1 MSNLPSFI
9 DPNVAG
15 LHTEQRNPD
24 TIGIDKQDSETIAR
38 WINRE
43 DHKVA
48 GAVEKVLPEVGRA
61 IDLLYERLNRGGRM
75 IYVGAGT
82 SARLAYMDAAECPPT
97 YGTDYDMVSVLMAGG
112 RECVFRAQEHMED
125 SEENA
130 VADLKAIGLCEKDVV
145 VAATASGRTPYCV
158 AALHYAEEIGA
169 GRIGIACNPGSAVGA
184 AAEVAIEPDT
194 GAEAIMGST
203 RMKAGTA
210 QKMVMNMLSTGVM
223 IRLGRTYDNLLVG
236 LKADNSKIATRS
248 VRRLAMVLGTE
259 DLEYAHSCMEKAHG
273 SERIALMMERYG
285 ISYERGAE
293 IIEQTNGDLRKALQM
308 AKGEA

>member
-1 MSNLPSFI
+1 MSKLPENL
-9 DPNVAG
+9 DPRVAG
-15 LHTEQRNPD
+15 LHTEQRNMD

-48 GAVEKVLPEVGRA
+48 AAVEKVAPEMGRA
-61 IDLLYERLNRGGRM
+61 IDLLYERLDRGGRM

-97 YGTDYDMVSVLMAGG
+97 YGCPYEMVTVLMAGG

-125 SEENA
+125 NQENA
-130 VADLKAIGLCEKDVV
+130 VADLKAIGLNEKDVV

-158 AALHYAEEIGA
+158 AALNYAKEVGA
-169 GRIGIACNPGSAVGA
+169 GRIGIACNPGSEVGA

-210 QKMVMNMLSTGVM
+210 QKMVMNTLSTGVM
-223 IRLGRTYDNLLVG
+223 IRLGRTYDNLLLGVR
-236 LKADNSKIATRS
+236 ADNSKIATRS
-248 VRRLAMVLGTE
+248 VRRFAMAIGTD
-259 DLEYAHSCMEKAHG
+259 DLEYASRKMKEAHG
-273 SERIALMMERYG
+273 SDRIALMMEKYG
-285 ISYERGAE
+285 ITYERGLE
-293 IIEQTNGDLRKALQM
+293 IVNATGGDLRAALKM
-308 AKGEA
+308 AQEG